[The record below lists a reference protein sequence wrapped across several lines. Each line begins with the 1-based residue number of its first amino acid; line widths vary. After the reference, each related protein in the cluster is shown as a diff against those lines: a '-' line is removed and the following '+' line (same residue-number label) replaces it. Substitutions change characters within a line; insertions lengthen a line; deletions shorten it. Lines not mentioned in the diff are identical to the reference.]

1 MGREEQIINE
11 RKRKLNELCKAGIN
25 PYPHK
30 FVQKNFSKEIKE
42 EYKKLKNNQRRKS
55 KVKVAGRVM
64 TKRDLGKLIFLI
76 IQDSNGRLQLIF
88 EKGNSAFDFIKK
100 YISEKYKV
108 DIGNKIIL
116 LTVGRL
122 IKRKGVYWFV
132 NKVLSKL
139 PNRVIYIVVGDG
151 PERKRIEYLIFKRR
165 LQDRVFLLGKITDR
179 DLNYA
184 YHLADIFVMP
194 NIKVSGDYEGFGMVA
209 VEASCCSL
217 PIVASA
223 CEGIM
228 DSVKEGVNGL
238 LVQPRDSEEFIDK
251 LNYIIK
257 RKEARNNMG
266 KKGREYVLRNYDWR
280 KVIKEYEKNFKEV
293 LNPNFI

>member
-1 MGREEQIINE
+1 MHIH
-11 RKRKLNELCKAGIN
+11 L
-25 PYPHK
+25 
-30 FVQKNFSKEIKE
+30 
-42 EYKKLKNNQRRKS
+42 
-55 KVKVAGRVM
+55 
-64 TKRDLGKLIFLI
+64 LGPSGSGTSTL
-76 IQDSNGRLQLIF
+76 G
-88 EKGNSAFDFIKK
+88 K